1 MVEHLMNL
9 KLATN
14 DEIMRLLWDAEER
27 QDGRLY
33 KKLKEEIRNRI
44 KYDY

>member
-1 MVEHLMNL
+1 MDSRMNL

-14 DEIMRLLWDAEER
+14 DELMHLLWDAEET

-33 KKLKEEIRNRI
+33 KKVKEEIRNRI